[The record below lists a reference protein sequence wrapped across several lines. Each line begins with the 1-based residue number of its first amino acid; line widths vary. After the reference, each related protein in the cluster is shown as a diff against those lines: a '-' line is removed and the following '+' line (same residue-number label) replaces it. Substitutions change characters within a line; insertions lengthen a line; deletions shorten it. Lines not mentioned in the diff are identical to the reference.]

1 MKILV
6 VAAFLVAS
14 LHAFSAQPGRN
25 AKITPRQNS
34 NSELRATEGTK
45 KYRFPSDQDQVDI
58 NRADIYDTWTPAAIQ
73 QYKPPGGLVR
83 NNNEVKQFI
92 PSPAQKYGNPT
103 MAQTKEEILDQIGA
117 MATKAPTFLPG
128 ESRDKEYR
136 LLKDPRFGPK
146 YPPWIQSC

>member
-6 VAAFLVAS
+6 VIAALLVAS
-14 LHAFSAQPGRN
+14 LHAFSVQTGSK
-25 AKITPRQNS
+25 AKITPRT
-34 NSELRATEGTK
+34 NSELRATDSTK

-73 QYKPPGGLVR
+73 QYKPPGRLLK
-83 NNNEVKQFI
+83 NNREVKQFI

-103 MAQTKEEILDQIGA
+103 MAQTKEEVMDQIGA
-117 MATKAPTFLPG
+117 LATKAPTFLPG

-136 LLKDPRFGPK
+136 LLKDPRFGAK